1 MNKRELEDGIY
12 RDLSNRLTY
21 AGYLQ
26 LDRLLGAQ
34 SPLSEPA
41 HHDELLFII
50 QHQTSELW
58 FKLIIH
64 E

>member
-26 LDRLLGAQ
+26 LDRLLG
-34 SPLSEPA
+34 
-41 HHDELLFII
+41 
-50 QHQTSELW
+50 
-58 FKLIIH
+58 
-64 E
+64 